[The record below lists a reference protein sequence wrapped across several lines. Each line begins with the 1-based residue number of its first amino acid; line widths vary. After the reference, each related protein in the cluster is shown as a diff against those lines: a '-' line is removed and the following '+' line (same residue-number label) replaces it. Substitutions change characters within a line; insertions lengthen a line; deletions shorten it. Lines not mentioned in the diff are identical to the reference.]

1 MLSRFMRMF
10 LLCVFLLSLASPGFA
25 ARRSSLGG
33 NLLIKDTDDVFFLPH
48 RVADYNR
55 LVTFDMGT
63 DNTLGSAGIIFG
75 NESFVFGTFTHRSD
89 FLGQIANAFF
99 TIGDAQIGLDGTN
112 DYFGAVDP
120 PGPSPGP
127 YQWFDFV
134 FGWEGGGNPWGIR
147 LAIGRNQLDQPG
159 AGGDDK
165 NDVTAFDII
174 VGFEISDID
183 LAAEFTYAGAKTD
196 IAGTS
201 VDESSPVGFAVAARK
216 TAVEDS
222 DDLQLGWLGMFN
234 YTSAGRDFTPDGGT
248 KEETD
253 RSLTSFVFG
262 AGPVYQPHER
272 TSVSAYGT
280 LEYNR
285 AHANDKTAST
295 KATDTEY
302 IIPGWHIASEIELA
316 SWLQARAGVVSRFV
330 ITHDKLETTAGEAK
344 AQTSELEFDWHT
356 GLGVQLGDFMFDGY
370 LNPSVLTTGTDL
382 LGNSSQ
388 LFGMVT
394 ASYAF

>member
-1 MLSRFMRMF
+1 VCLPAVSGEPR
-10 LLCVFLLSLASPGFA
+10 LCGSALV
-25 ARRSSLGG
+25 
-33 NLLIKDTDDVFFLPH
+33 T
-48 RVADYNR
+48 DYNR

-63 DNTLGSAGIIFG
+63 SNTLGSAGIIFG
-75 NESFVFGTFTHRSD
+75 NESLVFGTFTHRSD

-99 TIGDAQIGLDGTN
+99 TIGDFEIGLDGQN
-112 DYFGAVDP
+112 DYFGSLGP
-120 PGPSPGP
+120 PGPSDGP
-127 YQWFDFV
+127 YEWFDFIL
-134 FGWEGGGNPWGIR
+134 GWEGGGNPWGVR
-147 LAIGRNQLDQPG
+147 LAIGRNQDDAPG

-165 NDVTAFDII
+165 NDVTAVDI
-174 VGFEISDID
+174 VAGFAVSDID
-183 LAAEFTYAGAKTD
+183 ISAEFTIADAKTVV
-196 IAGTS
+196 AGTS
-201 VDESSPVGFAVAARK
+201 TSESGPVGFAVAARK

-222 DDLQLGWLGMFN
+222 DDLQLGWVGMFN
-234 YTSAGRDFTPDGGT
+234 YTTAGEDFTPDGGA
-248 KEETD
+248 KQETD

-272 TSVSAYGT
+272 TTVSAYGT
-280 LEYNR
+280 FEYNR
-285 AHANDKTAST
+285 THLNDKTANT

-302 IIPGWHIASEIELA
+302 IIPGWKIASEIELA

-330 ITHDKLETTAGEAK
+330 ISSDKLETAAGESK
-344 AQTSELEFDWHT
+344 GQTSELEFDWHT